1 MRTCAC
7 LVVTLCLL
15 AATGTALAEDK
26 PNPDQLKKAYDDALV
41 QLKAAQNSKN
51 DLALQNDK
59 LAKQVDDL
67 KKQLAGAQGQIES
80 LRRQVSDND
89 RKTFSLRAYQSA
101 WQSFLRAHPELLAR
115 WNAFLADD
123 VLALPHEHPAL
134 LDFTLPLPMEGES
147 SEGG

>member
-7 LVVTLCLL
+7 LGVALCLL
-15 AATGTALAEDK
+15 AAAGTAVAEDK

-51 DLALQNDK
+51 DLARANDK
-59 LAKQVDDL
+59 LAKQVEDL

-80 LRRQVSDND
+80 LKRQVSDNEQ
-89 RKTFSLRAYQSA
+89 KTFYLRAGQSA
-101 WQSFLRAHPELLAR
+101 WHNFLKAHPELLAR
-115 WNAFLADD
+115 WKAFLADD
-123 VLALPHEHPAL
+123 ALALPQDHSSL
-134 LDFTLPLPMEGES
+134 LDFTLPLPMDGET